1 MTQNAQTRELPGG
14 TVPAPAAEKASG
26 LDTALDRLW
35 HFLISMKLAIILML
49 LFAGLTLAGALI
61 IQAPAGVMDDPNARA
76 EWLAGVRPRFG
87 GWTDVMDR
95 LQLFTIFTSVWL
107 RAIGALLAASLIAC
121 TVQRIPGTWRTMTKP
136 HVDVGPSFFE
146 HAPQHE
152 AMTFQRQPAD
162 VLATTK
168 QVLRRHGYRS
178 LTLDDGVV
186 HIYADRNRWAPWSGL
201 VAHASIVVILAG
213 AMVGSMWGFR
223 DSQFLLA
230 EGATSA
236 VPTVA
241 GATIT
246 LNSFKDTYS
255 PTTGAPLD
263 YVSDVTVTQDGEVV
277 VANHQLRVNDP
288 LRFAGVSFYQAF
300 FGPAAIM
307 TVADAEGNEV
317 FNEGVPLAWTLDE
330 GGNKVGS
337 FTLSDQDLAVWVVA
351 TGGPSDPAIRPGQVA
366 VELYRYT
373 TGEVVT
379 QQTIDQ
385 GTPMEIEGLTFTFD
399 REAKFTGLSV
409 ANDPGT
415 PIVWLGCFLL
425 IVGFAVRLYVPFR
438 RLWGRLETRSDGG
451 ASLAIASV
459 GRRDTGFENEFTAV
473 VTDIRQAV
481 VGQAK
486 S

>member
-1 MTQNAQTRELPGG
+1 MTQNAQTRKLPGG
-14 TVPAPAAEKASG
+14 TVPAPTAEKANG
-26 LDTALDRLW
+26 IDTALDRLW
-35 HFLISMKLAIILML
+35 HFLTSMKLAIVLML
-49 LFAGLTLAGALI
+49 LFAALTLAGALI
-61 IQAPAGVMDDPNARA
+61 IQAPVGVMDDPQARS

-87 GWTDVMDR
+87 GWTDIMDR

-121 TVQRIPGTWRTMTKP
+121 TVARIPGTWRTMTKP
-136 HVDVGPSFFE
+136 HVDVGPAFFE

-162 VLATTK
+162 VLATTQ

-178 LTLDDGVV
+178 LTMDDGVV
-186 HIYADRNRWAPWSGL
+186 HLYADRNRWAPWSGL
-201 VAHASIVVILAG
+201 VAHISIVVILAG
-213 AMVGSMWGFR
+213 AMIGSMWGFR
-223 DSQFLLA
+223 DSQFMVA
-230 EGATSA
+230 EGSTSA
-236 VPTVA
+236 IPTVA

-246 LNSFKDTYS
+246 VNSFKDTYNT
-255 PTTGAPLD
+255 TTGAPLD

-288 LRFAGVSFYQAF
+288 LRYRGVSFYQAF
-300 FGPAAIM
+300 FGPAAVL
-307 TVADAEGNEV
+307 TVTDAEGEV
-317 FNEGVPLAWTLDE
+317 AFGEGVPLAWTLDE

-337 FTLSDQDLAVWVVA
+337 LTLPDQDLTVWVVA
-351 TGGPSDPAIRPGQVA
+351 TSGPNDPEIQPGQVA
-366 VELYRYT
+366 VELYRFS
-373 TGEVVT
+373 TGEAVT
-379 QQTIDQ
+379 QQVLDQ
-385 GTPMEIEGLTFTFD
+385 GAPTEIEGLTFTFE

-425 IVGFAVRLYVPFR
+425 IAGFAVRLYVPFR
-438 RLWGRLETRSDGG
+438 RLWGRLETRPDGG
-451 ASLAIASV
+451 ASLAIAAV
-459 GRRDTGFENEFTAV
+459 GRRDTGFDNEFTAI